1 MGYIFLLFLH
11 SWQFYYW
18 IAFIVNFTWLMGGYF
33 CILINIFEPW
43 TWMYLSYLKTFWFF
57 FWVLLLWSCRWGQH
71 SAQSGANY
79 SPLHQGI
86 VAFNPFW
93 WFFPV
98 SGSFP
103 PIYVLNVLIL
113 KKDPLKV
120 SNVFFLSFPLF
131 LPPPPFPALCG
142 DLSCGV
148 NYLALPGLSASILT
162 LSESSRLCLGFT
174 SLHWSWR
181 VSSSEWWFEARS

>member
-1 MGYIFLLFLH
+1 
-11 SWQFYYW
+11 
-18 IAFIVNFTWLMGGYF
+18 
-33 CILINIFEPW
+33 
-43 TWMYLSYLKTFWFF
+43 MYLSYLKTFWFF
-57 FWVLLLWSCRWGQH
+57 FWVLLLRSCRWGQH
-71 SAQSGANY
+71 SARSGANY

-86 VAFNPFW
+86 VAFHPFW

-131 LPPPPFPALCG
+131 LPPPPFQFSVVICPVESTTLLSLDPQLQFCPSVSHPGSAWVSSPCTDLG
-142 DLSCGV
+142 ESAAVSGGLKRDLSS
-148 NYLALPGLSASILT
+148 LPRNWTWVA
-162 LSESSRLCLGFT
+162 
-174 SLHWSWR
+174 WMK
-181 VSSSEWWFEARS
+181 ARNPTR